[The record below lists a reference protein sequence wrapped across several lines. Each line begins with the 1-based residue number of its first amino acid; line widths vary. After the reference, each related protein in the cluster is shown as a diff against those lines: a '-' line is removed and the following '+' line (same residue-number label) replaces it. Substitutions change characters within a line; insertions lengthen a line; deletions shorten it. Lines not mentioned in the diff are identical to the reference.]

1 MGGLYKQ
8 SALLLQARSKLDRM
22 RMKDSRII
30 KQIDSARVELSTIEE
45 AINSKKHQIVMTQE
59 KLRRPFFDLTS
70 LIRETD
76 DFCNDEKLI
85 KALIPVNATE
95 YMPKTTAAT
104 NVSEKLGDLINVGI
118 EKEIMVDEVERTI
131 LNLINE
137 DSRSP
142 KHARGNWRKGATS
155 LSLSAQDTCQATK
168 KDELSNIQD
177 LESFQDHCKLG
188 INCSPKVVSP

>member
-1 MGGLYKQ
+1 MAIIQIVTPITAPIGRCFDLARDIDFHTRSMAHTGERAVAGRTCGLIGLGE
-8 SALLLQARSKLDRM
+8 SVTWEARHLGVQQRLT
-22 RMKDSRII
+22 SRITAF
-30 KQIDSARVELSTIEE
+30 DRPVYFRDEMTAGAFRSFEHDHRFEE
-45 AINSKKHQIVMTQE
+45 VGG
-59 KLRRPFFDLTS
+59 
-70 LIRETD
+70 ET
-76 DFCNDEKLI
+76 
-85 KALIPVNATE
+85 
-95 YMPKTTAAT
+95 
-104 NVSEKLGDLINVGI
+104 
-118 EKEIMVDEVERTI
+118 IMVDEVERTI

-177 LESFQDHCKLG
+177 LESSQDHCKLG